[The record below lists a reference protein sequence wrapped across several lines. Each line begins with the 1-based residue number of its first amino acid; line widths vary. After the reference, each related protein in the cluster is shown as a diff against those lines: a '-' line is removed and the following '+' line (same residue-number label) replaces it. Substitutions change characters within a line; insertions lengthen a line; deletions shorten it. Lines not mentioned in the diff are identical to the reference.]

1 MRGTAC
7 LVASKADDRS
17 EGQVEG
23 MRLGVR
29 FYLYV
34 GHLQVPFIQYFIQQ
48 FTL

>member
-7 LVASKADDRS
+7 LVASKADNRS

-34 GHLQVPFIQYFIQQ
+34 GHLRVACIQQ
-48 FTL
+48 LIQ